1 MTTSKV
7 WFITGA
13 GRGIGSDLAT
23 AALEAGHYVVATAR
37 DAATVTAEVGEHERL
52 LPLAMDVTDPGA
64 IDGAVKAA
72 MNRFGRIDVLI
83 NNAGRFYTGF
93 FETMSPEQ
101 VRNQMEVSFF
111 GTLNVTRAI
120 LPVMRRQRQGH
131 IVTVSAMLG
140 VVGGPFV
147 SIFAASKFALE
158 GWMESI
164 APEIAPF
171 GITTT
176 IVEPGAF
183 RTKPGKDR
191 LRTVFPEITIED
203 YSEETE
209 KRSASVMAFYGNEPG
224 HRIKLASA
232 FVTVVDMEQPPK
244 RWVAGKDA
252 VEGIVAKGKQLIAD
266 ATAFPELSITLGHDD
281 CEG

>member
-1 MTTSKV
+1 MMTTSKV

-23 AALEAGHYVVATAR
+23 AAMEAGHYVVATAR
-37 DAATVTAEVGEHERL
+37 DAATVTAETGEHERL
-52 LPLAMDVTDPGA
+52 LPLAMDVTDPVA

-72 MNRFGRIDVLI
+72 LNRFGRIDVLI
-83 NNAGRFYTGF
+83 NNAGRFNTGF

-131 IVTVSAMLG
+131 VVTVSAMLG

-164 APEIAPF
+164 TPEVSPF

-176 IVEPGAF
+176 
-183 RTKPGKDR
+183 
-191 LRTVFPEITIED
+191 
-203 YSEETE
+203 
-209 KRSASVMAFYGNEPG
+209 M
-224 HRIKLASA
+224 
-232 FVTVVDMEQPPK
+232 
-244 RWVAGKDA
+244 
-252 VEGIVAKGKQLIAD
+252 
-266 ATAFPELSITLGHDD
+266 
-281 CEG
+281 